1 MKLSPQ
7 TAQLLKNFS
16 NINNNLIVKEG
27 SQLRTISVTK
37 ETFVKATV
45 PERFERDFQI
55 YDLNAFLGVMS
66 LFDSPDI
73 DLFEN
78 YLTLSTTNRNH
89 KHHYGDLDVF
99 RPDPNKTDIYK
110 LNVKMPQPEVNF
122 ILLQNDLQD
131 LQKAC
136 NLLKMPSIVFEA
148 KGDGGVYA
156 RVLDTSSP
164 LSDIYSVKMDCE
176 HHNKFQFIY
185 ALENLR
191 LIPGEYKVSL
201 SSQKISLFELQGVD
215 GYSVEYYI
223 APHMDSVY
231 ESNNQTNNDDDPPF

>member
-7 TAQLLKNFS
+7 TAQLLKNFA

-89 KHHYGDLDVF
+89 KHHYGDLDV
-99 RPDPNKTDIYK
+99 
-110 LNVKMPQPEVNF
+110 
-122 ILLQNDLQD
+122 
-131 LQKAC
+131 C
-136 NLLKMPSIVFEA
+136 
-148 KGDGGVYA
+148 
-156 RVLDTSSP
+156 P
-164 LSDIYSVKMDCE
+164 LV
-176 HHNKFQFIY
+176 
-185 ALENLR
+185 
-191 LIPGEYKVSL
+191 
-201 SSQKISLFELQGVD
+201 
-215 GYSVEYYI
+215 
-223 APHMDSVY
+223 
-231 ESNNQTNNDDDPPF
+231 